1 MKRTGFIHHEGTL
14 KLRPEPISL
23 GEYLNDDGKFLPHL
37 RDLAVI
43 ESTQTLHQWLQQEN
57 PKNSHALFRI
67 SVGGFPLLK
76 YDVLLCQL
84 VDAIAFGLDDV
95 HKMLKQ
101 KLTEVD
107 RIQAKLGVMRTFR
120 EEFSSPDL
128 LLSWDCCSAT

>member
-1 MKRTGFIHHEGTL
+1 MVTTRK
-14 KLRPEPISL
+14 
-23 GEYLNDDGKFLPHL
+23 
-37 RDLAVI
+37 
-43 ESTQTLHQWLQQEN
+43 

-120 EEFSSPDL
+120 GGILLTDL
-128 LLSWDCCSAT
+128 LLSWDCCSAI